1 MCCELVF
8 KLFTRERE
16 RERERE
22 RDELFIQS
30 EKVLFLY
37 IFCLNTQ
44 YKMKV
49 EGYIWNSEA
58 K

>member
-8 KLFTRERE
+8 KLFTRE